1 MKIRYLVAN
10 SILGS
15 LLLSMAKRRNNNSKG
30 ALKILIYHDI
40 PYEEFDKFE
49 AQIKYIDRHYG
60 FIRPDDLKD
69 ILAGKMEYTGTKVLL
84 TFDDGFKSNALIA
97 KKVLDPLG
105 IKAIFF
111 IPPGFINAKDRDE
124 QKTFI
129 AKDIHNNRFKPEEIP
144 DAMAP
149 MTWQDLACLLEHG
162 HTIGAHTINHRRLTE
177 IESEGELRSE
187 IIESGDMLQKKLGAD
202 IEHFSFPFGN
212 IESIDPR
219 AMKIIRE
226 HYKYCYSGIRG
237 NNYSDT
243 NLYAIL
249 RDPLSIN
256 DPPGYVNFIVE
267 DGLGLMYRKR
277 ASLLGVSSIRKK
289 LSWTDSAYRQ

>member
-1 MKIRYLVAN
+1 MKIRYLIAN
-10 SILGS
+10 SILGR
-15 LLLSMAKRRNNNSKG
+15 LLLNIAKRRNNNDKG

-69 ILAGKMEYTGTKVLL
+69 ILAGKMKYTGTKVLL

-97 KKVLDPLG
+97 DKILEPLG

-111 IPPGFINAKDRDE
+111 IPPGFINAKNRDE

-129 AKDIHNNRFKPEEIP
+129 AKDLYDNCFDFEEIS
-144 DAMAP
+144 DDMEP
-149 MTWQDLACLLEHG
+149 MCWQDLERLLDQG

-177 IESEGELRSE
+177 IENEDELRHE
-187 IIESGDMLQKKLGAD
+187 IIESGDILQKKLGID
-202 IEHFSFPFGN
+202 IEHFSYPFGN

-219 AMKIIRE
+219 AIGIVRE
-226 HYKYCYSGIRG
+226 RYKYCYSGIRG
-237 NNYSDT
+237 NNSINT
-243 NLYAIL
+243 NPYAIL
-249 RDPLSIN
+249 RDPVSVD
-256 DPPGYVNFIVE
+256 DPSTYFRFIVE
-267 DGLGLMYRKR
+267 DGLGLMYGKR
-277 ASLLGVSSIRKK
+277 ALLLASLTSDA
-289 LSWTDSAYRQ
+289 LSFP